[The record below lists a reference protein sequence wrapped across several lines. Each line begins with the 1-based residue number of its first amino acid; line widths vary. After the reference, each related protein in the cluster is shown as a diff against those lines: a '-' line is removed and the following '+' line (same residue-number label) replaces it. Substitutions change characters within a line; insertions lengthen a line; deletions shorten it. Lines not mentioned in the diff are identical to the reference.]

1 MEVISMSESKF
12 VKGVLCG
19 AVLGGALTMLDRKTR
34 DSVMNRSRMVRNEIK
49 YYNNNRDE
57 LKKLIDQQVNKWQSV
72 YNQFSSDAK
81 YISQKVNEVKEITP
95 QVKTLVSETKDT
107 FSQSKEEY
115 KSIVVPE
122 EEEPKSI
129 YEPKLQ

>member
-1 MEVISMSESKF
+1 MSESKF

-49 YYNNNRDE
+49 YYNKNRDE
-57 LKKLIDQQVNKWQSV
+57 LKKMIDQQVNKWQSV

-95 QVKTLVSETKDT
+95 QVKSLVSETKDT

-122 EEEPKSI
+122 DEEPKSI
-129 YEPKLQ
+129 YEPKAQ

>member
-1 MEVISMSESKF
+1 MSESKF

-19 AVLGGALTMLDRKTR
+19 AVLGGALTLLDRKTR
-34 DSVMNRSRMVRNEIK
+34 DSVMNRSRMIRNEIK
-49 YYNNNRDE
+49 YYNRNRDE
-57 LKKLIDQQVNKWQSV
+57 LKKVLDQQVTKWQSV

-122 EEEPKSI
+122 EDEPKSI